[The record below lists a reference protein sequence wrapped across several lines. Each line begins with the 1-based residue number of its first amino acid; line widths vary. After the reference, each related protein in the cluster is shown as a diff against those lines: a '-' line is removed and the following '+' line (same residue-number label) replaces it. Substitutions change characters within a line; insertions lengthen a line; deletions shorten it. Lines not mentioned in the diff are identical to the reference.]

1 MLSLTILFPHTI
13 YIASSLHLFVR
24 TNKLI
29 VKKHLWHD
37 DKIRKTDI
45 NCAVILPSF
54 SGHEISSVALLD
66 TTKIFSPLS
75 LLYCQSG
82 VTSPLFLLS
91 CSGSWSQ
98 VPEAASRR
106 VLWMKADNLPYA
118 TNTCCRLLM
127 LLLLLSAYDTENS
140 RRGPVV
146 AGPWLF
152 WDWEANNGHTGH

>member
-13 YIASSLHLFVR
+13 YIALSLHLFVR

-29 VKKHLWHD
+29 VKTSLTWWQNK
-37 DKIRKTDI
+37 K
-45 NCAVILPSF
+45 NAVILPSF
-54 SGHEISSVALLD
+54 SWHEIPSAALLD
-66 TTKIFSPLS
+66 TTKICSPLS

-118 TNTCCRLLM
+118 TLVAVCWCCYYYSPRMTLKIVSGASGGWSVAILG
-127 LLLLLSAYDTENS
+127 L
-140 RRGPVV
+140 RG
-146 AGPWLF
+146 
-152 WDWEANNGHTGH
+152 

>member
-13 YIASSLHLFVR
+13 YTASSLHLFVR
-24 TNKLI
+24 TKSSW
-29 VKKHLWHD
+29 KHLWHD

-66 TTKIFSPLS
+66 TTKIVSPLS

-106 VLWMKADNLPYA
+106 VLWMKADNLQYA
-118 TNTCCRLLM
+118 TLVADCWCCCYYYFPRMTLKIV
-127 LLLLLSAYDTENS
+127 
-140 RRGPVV
+140 RGASGGWSV
-146 AGPWLF
+146 AILGLR
-152 WDWEANNGHTGH
+152 G